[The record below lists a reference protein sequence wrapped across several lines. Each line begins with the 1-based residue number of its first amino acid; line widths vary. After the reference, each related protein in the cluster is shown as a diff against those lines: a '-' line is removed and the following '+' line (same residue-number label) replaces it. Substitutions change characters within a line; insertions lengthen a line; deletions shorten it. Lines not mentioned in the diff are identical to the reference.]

1 MPNPNSAIRNLQF
14 TLSLRLTNF
23 LSMDIAV
30 NKVVSVHYTL
40 TEGTPEGQLVETTN
54 GGEPL
59 VFIYGIG
66 MMIPDFE
73 KNLVGMKSG
82 DKFAFGIPA
91 ASAYGEYDETALVEV
106 PKNMFEMDGKI
117 PDGLL
122 EVGNMLPL
130 TDQNGN
136 HFQGMV
142 AWIGLDKVKID
153 FNHPMAG
160 VDLYFSG
167 HVENVREAEPA
178 ELEHGHVHGAGGH
191 QH

>member
-1 MPNPNSAIRNLQF
+1 MIIEPK
-14 TLSLRLTNF
+14 
-23 LSMDIAV
+23 
-30 NKVVSVHYTL
+30 KVVTVHYTL
-40 TEGTPEGQLVETTN
+40 TEGTADGQLVETTN
-54 GGEPL
+54 GNEPL
-59 VFIYGIG
+59 AFIYGVG

-73 KNLVGMKSG
+73 KNISGMKAG
-82 DKFAFGIPA
+82 DPFAFGIA
-91 ASAYGEYDETALVEV
+91 AANAYGEYDDTALVEV
-106 PKNMFEMDGKI
+106 PKNMFEVDGKI

-130 TDQNGN
+130 TDQDGN

-160 VDLYFSG
+160 VDLFFSG
-167 HVENVREAEPA
+167 QVEEVLDAEPA

-191 QH
+191 HH